1 MSFDSSLIMTKQL
14 MVSMLKQANN
24 GQELL
29 TILDSLTAQDQSSE
43 YKEPTLEYI
52 DF

>member
-1 MSFDSSLIMTKQL
+1 MSKDL

-29 TILDSLTAQDQSSE
+29 SILDTLTGENQPSE
-43 YKEPTLEYI
+43 YNEPTLDSIE
-52 DF
+52 F

>member
-1 MSFDSSLIMTKQL
+1 MSFDSSLIMPTQL

-24 GQELL
+24 GEELL
-29 TILDSLTAQDQSSE
+29 AILDTITAEDQSSE
-43 YKEPTLEYI
+43 YNEPTLDPI